1 MWMKQVYPT
10 IRPAITDSKG
20 NGYLFNPS
28 ALQII
33 IPGKLTG
40 WFAR

>member
-1 MWMKQVYPT
+1 MWMKQVYPAV
-10 IRPAITDSKG
+10 RPAITDSKG

-28 ALQII
+28 ALHIF